1 MFTVNIKYGFSAVR
15 KHNRP
20 HPCGAPIWPAWLR
33 NQPAIYHRPGR
44 ADPRRCGSFVDRCG
58 CEVADA
64 SGICRDHIN
73 QHNRMK
79 IPVNTRKVVLLA
91 AVALPI
97 MSPLHAQ
104 QSSPIVGPRPPKAG
118 DEKIIRST
126 SDGYLHVYRLRYRF
140 IRFMTTI
147 ILACGRITTTASCR
161 SREGVTEPRFDR
173 RALALKPGVY
183 DVEILYPSIDAVE
196 PRDENNYGK
205 VRVSIKPGRITEV
218 WLSEARIGQSSL
230 IRPVPRWC
238 RRTFT
243 ATSLATATSDRQAL
257 HVSFAMFHHRAPVS
271 QGFDASAAKC
281 REHLV

>member
-1 MFTVNIKYGFSAVR
+1 MR
-15 KHNRP
+15 
-20 HPCGAPIWPAWLR
+20 
-33 NQPAIYHRPGR
+33 
-44 ADPRRCGSFVDRCG
+44 

-64 SGICRDHIN
+64 SGICRYHIN

-118 DEKIIRST
+118 DERIIRST
-126 SDGYLHVYRLRYRF
+126 SDGYLRVYTPEIPVYPF
-140 IRFMTTI
+140 YDDDHSSVWKNDNYSIVPESG
-147 ILACGRITTTASCR
+147 GRTRTW
-161 SREGVTEPRFDR
+161 FDR

-218 WLSEARIGQSSL
+218 WLND
-230 IRPVPRWC
+230 
-238 RRTFT
+238 
-243 ATSLATATSDRQAL
+243 SDRPKFANPTSSAL
-257 HVSFAMFHHRAPVS
+257 VRDVYGDIIGYRNKVTARLCM
-271 QGFDASAAKC
+271 
-281 REHLV
+281 